1 MFNCERLTVTEWQRE
16 RGTTKKQRRRSWQ
29 SGTSKNHPEKY
40 PGEERLR
47 GAWFLCGLVLWT
59 FGVFSCLAL
68 TLYFLRKEGRSRAET
83 QAKTPT
89 PIVIL
94 RPACL
99 RDLLRFGG

>member
-1 MFNCERLTVTEWQRE
+1 MFNRERLTVTEWQRE

-59 FGVFSCLAL
+59 IGVFSCRAL
-68 TLYFLRKEGRSRAET
+68 TLIFYGKREGLPSRN
-83 QAKTPT
+83 PR
-89 PIVIL
+89 L
-94 RPACL
+94 RPPPAPVI
-99 RDLLRFGG
+99 